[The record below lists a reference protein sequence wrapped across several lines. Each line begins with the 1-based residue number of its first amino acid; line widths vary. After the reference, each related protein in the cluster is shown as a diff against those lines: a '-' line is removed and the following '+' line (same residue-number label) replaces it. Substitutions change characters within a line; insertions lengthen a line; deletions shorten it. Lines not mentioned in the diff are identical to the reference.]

1 MRTAED
7 TSGKD
12 GEVALFEHIEEHPPL
27 VSLVGMCSKVKNYYK
42 RKPGSDSGAK
52 KHRNGETTM
61 AHTSPFLGQMMP
73 GQTIQTFENNLY
85 RAPIYE
91 HKVPQSDFII
101 IRTRNEYS
109 VREANGM
116 FTVGQECPLYEV
128 PGPNSKKANNFTRD
142 FLQVFI
148 YRLFWKSVDNPRRIK
163 MDEIKKAFPAHSESS
178 IRKRLKPCAEFH
190 RTGHDSNWWVI
201 KNNFRLPTEDEIR
214 AMVNP
219 EQCCAFFSMIAAEQ
233 RLRDAGY
240 GEKSLIAQQDDDD
253 EDSAAK
259 LDDEVKVAPWNTTRA
274 YILAMKGKCLLQL
287 TGPADPTGHAG
298 EGFSYVRIPN
308 KPTNKEEQ
316 EQQPKRTVTGT
327 DADLRKLPLKD
338 ARNILRKN
346 GVPEKEIMRL
356 SRWEVIDVV
365 RTLSTEKVKSG
376 DDGDHKFSRGNRFSI
391 AEHQERYREECQRI
405 FDVQNKVLA
414 SNEVLSSDE
423 AESSED
429 EDNNDEDLD
438 EMGKSIENM
447 LANKKSSSQILRER
461 EEMERKNLMKIM
473 SEGKGNNPNTPTKR
487 KKDDDED
494 SNEDNSVGKVMKIT
508 RTYPR
513 TESYKPGTRAILTFD
528 NIYKRRS
535 LFYF

>member
-1 MRTAED
+1 M
-7 TSGKD
+7 G
-12 GEVALFEHIEEHPPL
+12 
-27 VSLVGMCSKVKNYYK
+27 
-42 RKPGSDSGAK
+42 
-52 KHRNGETTM
+52 
-61 AHTSPFLGQMMP
+61 
-73 GQTIQTFENNLY
+73 
-85 RAPIYE
+85 
-91 HKVPQSDFII
+91 
-101 IRTRNEYS
+101 
-109 VREANGM
+109 
-116 FTVGQECPLYEV
+116 
-128 PGPNSKKANNFTRD
+128 
-142 FLQVFI
+142 
-148 YRLFWKSVDNPRRIK
+148 
-163 MDEIKKAFPAHSESS
+163 
-178 IRKRLKPCAEFH
+178 
-190 RTGHDSNWWVI
+190 
-201 KNNFRLPTEDEIR
+201 
-214 AMVNP
+214 
-219 EQCCAFFSMIAAEQ
+219 
-233 RLRDAGY
+233 
-240 GEKSLIAQQDDDD
+240 
-253 EDSAAK
+253 
-259 LDDEVKVAPWNTTRA
+259 NTTRA

-287 TGPADPTGHAG
+287 TGAADPTGHAG

-405 FDVQNKVLA
+405 FGVQNKVLA

-473 SEGKGNNPNTPTKR
+473 SEGQGNQNTPTKR
-487 KKDDDED
+487 KKDDDENSTGD
-494 SNEDNSVGKVMKIT
+494 SSV
-508 RTYPR
+508 P
-513 TESYKPGTRAILTFD
+513 
-528 NIYKRRS
+528 
-535 LFYF
+535 